1 MNAQGIETP
10 RNHPVSAQDQAVRTR
25 TAPNGMALN
34 GMAPNGRVPNG
45 TAPGLTAP
53 RNSLATAAMTL
64 GIVGLCTSVVFIGGP
79 LAVIG
84 LILGIAAL
92 MTAKRTGVGRGKAV
106 TAVVTSSLAIVV
118 SGLVAVVMAW
128 YANKTQEC
136 YQPDSFHQYTQCV
149 RQHLN

>member
-10 RNHPVSAQDQAVRTR
+10 LNHTVSAQEQAVRAR
-25 TAPNGMALN
+25 TAPTA
-34 GMAPNGRVPNG
+34 MAPVP
-45 TAPGLTAP
+45 TAPKNG
-53 RNSLATAAMTL
+53 LATAAMTL

-79 LAVIG
+79 LAVLG

-106 TAVVTSSLAIVV
+106 TALVTSSLAIVV
-118 SGLVAVVMAW
+118 SGLVAVFMVW
-128 YANKTQEC
+128 YANQTQEC

-149 RQHLN
+149 REHLNGT

>member
-10 RNHPVSAQDQAVRTR
+10 LNHTASAQTQAARTR
-25 TAPNGMALN
+25 TAPNG
-34 GMAPNGRVPNG
+34 
-45 TAPGLTAP
+45 TAPGLMAP
-53 RNSLATAAMTL
+53 KNGLATAAMAL
-64 GIVGLCTSVVFIGGP
+64 GIIGLLTSVVFIGGP

-106 TAVVTSSLAIVV
+106 TALVTSSLAIVM
-118 SGLVAVVMAW
+118 SGLVAVFMVW

-149 RQHLN
+149 RQHLNGN

>member
-1 MNAQGIETP
+1 MNAQEIETP
-10 RNHPVSAQDQAVRTR
+10 PDRQVSAPHKVVRQHKGVR
-25 TAPNGMALN
+25 QHKVVRQNG
-34 GMAPNGRVPNG
+34 
-45 TAPGLTAP
+45 
-53 RNSLATAAMTL
+53 LATAAVTL
-64 GIVGLCTSVVFIGGP
+64 GVIGLCTSVVFIGGP

-118 SGLVAVVMAW
+118 SGLVAVLMVW

-149 RQHLN
+149 REHLNGN

>member
-1 MNAQGIETP
+1 MA
-10 RNHPVSAQDQAVRTR
+10 RK
-25 TAPNGMALN
+25 NG
-34 GMAPNGRVPNG
+34 
-45 TAPGLTAP
+45 
-53 RNSLATAAMTL
+53 LATAAMAL
-64 GIVGLCTSVVFIGGP
+64 GIIGLLTSVVFIGGP

-106 TAVVTSSLAIVV
+106 TALVTSSLAIVV
-118 SGLVAVVMAW
+118 SGLVAVFLVW

-149 RQHLN
+149 RRHLNGN

>member
-1 MNAQGIETP
+1 
-10 RNHPVSAQDQAVRTR
+10 
-25 TAPNGMALN
+25 
-34 GMAPNGRVPNG
+34 
-45 TAPGLTAP
+45 
-53 RNSLATAAMTL
+53 MTL
-64 GIVGLCTSVVFIGGP
+64 GIIGLCTSVVFIGGP

-118 SGLVAVVMAW
+118 SGLVAVFMAW